1 MQHNEID
8 AIKKEV
14 KKEFELERLKLFSDA
29 VFAIVITMVAI
40 EIKLPHFEEKLT
52 KELLE
57 KAFIHNILPLI
68 FAYIIS
74 FFFIGANWYKHFKL
88 FSVLKTYDLGLVL
101 RNLLLLFFIVLF
113 PFCVSFYAETIY
125 VYHFLPYFL
134 YFLIIFCCTFS
145 EYILG
150 KYILSKPELLDEDA
164 DITIFKVQYDYSK
177 LFSWEN
183 IKKNNGYSVLYR
195 KWRDRKNVKKN

>member
-52 KELLE
+52 EELL
-57 KAFIHNILPLI
+57 KNALIHNILPKI
-68 FAYIIS
+68 IAYIVTFFLIS
-74 FFFIGANWYKHFKL
+74 MSWYFHFKL
-88 FSVLKTYDLGLVL
+88 FSVLKTYDLGLIL
-101 RNLLLLFFIVLF
+101 RNLLFLFFTGLYPFAVSLF
-113 PFCVSFYAETIY
+113 AETLGVGDIISFIFYIIIY
-125 VYHFLPYFL
+125 FGSSLS
-134 YFLIIFCCTFS
+134 II
-145 EYILG
+145 ILG
-150 KYILSKPELLDEDA
+150 RYILSKPELLDEHA
-164 DITIFKVQYDYSK
+164 DITALTLQYTK
-177 LFSWEN
+177 MFSRKP
-183 IKKNNGYSVLYR
+183 IKKNNGYSVLYK

>member
-52 KELLE
+52 KELLNN
-57 KAFIHNILPLI
+57 ALIHNILPK
-68 FAYIIS
+68 IIS
-74 FFFIGANWYKHFKL
+74 YIVTFFIISISWYSHFKL
-88 FSVLKTYDLGLVL
+88 FSVLKTYDLGLIL
-101 RNLLLLFFIVLF
+101 RNLFFLFFNALY
-113 PFCVSFYAETIY
+113 PFAVSLYAETLGVGHVIS
-125 VYHFLPYFL
+125 F
-134 YFLIIFCCTFS
+134 IFYITISLCSAFS
-145 EYILG
+145 IVILG
-150 KYILSKPELLDEDA
+150 RYILSKPELLDEHA
-164 DITIFKVQYDYSK
+164 DITVLKLQYA
-177 LFSWEN
+177 FTWEN